1 MKHPILLVAFLLLP
15 LLAFSQGVTFEQG
28 SWKEALALAKQ
39 TNKPVMLYIS
49 FSDEEISRRIDESMN
64 KYVFA
69 YETVGDVCKTYF
81 VCYRMDASKKEGFE
95 LAKKYGLAK
104 RPVVL
109 FVNADGRVLS
119 IMQTSMSNTDFMEGA
134 KKLLLD
140 LKDPKPITAWEAE
153 YPKMNKDTAFLLEY
167 INKRID
173 LGLSIN
179 EAFDA
184 YIRLFPANGPMSK
197 QAATLFQS
205 NAHRLLVSDYAFEY
219 FFATKQAYS
228 IAIAS
233 VTGNKPVEDNFVFR
247 KVVDNT
253 VAVATLL
260 EDDALLE
267 KAVTVFQQI
276 PKDFSTRKQAG
287 EYYLDYY
294 KKTNNP
300 KKYLAHARLF
310 AADIM
315 KKLDSEELLM
325 KDDVSYLNLTKQRA
339 SETDSAR
346 IKSLDRS
353 IKSRPDLERSQL
365 CQTLNTIAW
374 TIFETTS
381 DKAKL
386 KEALTWSEKTV
397 QYKPTTVNYLDTNAQ
412 ILYKLGRKE
421 EAIAL
426 QKRAVAN
433 NTNTNSLNY
442 TTINETLKKMEA
454 GEKWW

>member
-1 MKHPILLVAFLLLP
+1 MKHPIILVAFLLLP

-28 SWKEALALAKQ
+28 SWKDALALAKQ
-39 TNKPVMLYIS
+39 TDKPVMLYIS
-49 FSDEEISRRIDESMN
+49 FSDEEISRSIDESMN

-69 YETVGDVCKTYF
+69 RETVGEVCKTYF
-81 VCYRMDASKKEGFE
+81 VCYRMDASKKEGFD

-119 IMQTSMSNTDFMEGA
+119 IMQTSMSDTNFMEGA
-134 KKLLLD
+134 KKVLLD
-140 LKDPKPITAWEAE
+140 LKAPKPITAWEAE
-153 YPKMNKDTAFLLEY
+153 YTKMKKDTTFLLEY

-184 YIRLFPANGPMSK
+184 YLRLFPANGPMSK

-205 NAHRLLVSDYAFEY
+205 NAHRLLVSDYAYEY
-219 FFATKQAYS
+219 FFKNKQAYS

-233 VTGNKPVEDNFVFR
+233 VSGNKPVEDNFVFR
-247 KVVDNT
+247 KVVDHT
-253 VAVATLL
+253 VDVATLL

-276 PKDFSTRKQAG
+276 PKDFLMRKQAE
-287 EYYLDYY
+287 EYYLDFY
-294 KKTNNP
+294 KKNNNLE
-300 KKYLAHARLF
+300 KYLAHARLF

-325 KDDVSYLNLTKQRA
+325 KDDVSYLNLKKQRA

-365 CQTLNTIAW
+365 CSSMNDIAGYVGYTFSKASIIEEALGW
-374 TIFETTS
+374 S
-381 DKAKL
+381 DKA
-386 KEALTWSEKTV
+386 V
-397 QYKPTTVNYLDTNAQ
+397 QACPTITFFLDTNAQ

-421 EAIAL
+421 EAVAME
-426 QKRAVAN
+426 KRAVAN
-433 NTNTNSLNY
+433 FQGSPTY
-442 TTINETLKKMEA
+442 TRFTDTLKKMEA
-454 GEKWW
+454 GENTW